1 MLEDNKKG
9 DNSLFFLIFTDLDGT
24 LLDHDSYSWE
34 KAKPALSYCQKTGI
48 PVVMVSSKTRAEI
61 EVLQRDMK
69 LDCPFISE
77 NGGGIFFPG
86 DFPADP
92 SIEGIL
98 PTGEKLK
105 LTLGKPYDYLVS
117 QLDEISIETGIG
129 LKGFSKMSQ
138 GEIIKLTGLSPEE
151 CGRAMKR
158 DFDEPF
164 IILDKDLNRDP
175 LYLSAEKRG
184 LKISEGGRFFH
195 LHGKSD
201 KGRAVNPL
209 ISIYESMH
217 GKVFSIAL
225 GDSPNDFSMFKSVD
239 QAVLIRSK
247 KEFNNLEEMFPGIL
261 ITEKQGPE
269 GWNTVVLELIK
280 TKREVSSDV

>member
-1 MLEDNKKG
+1 
-9 DNSLFFLIFTDLDGT
+9 
-24 LLDHDSYSWE
+24 
-34 KAKPALSYCQKTGI
+34 
-48 PVVMVSSKTRAEI
+48 MVSSKTRTEI

-98 PTGEKLK
+98 PAGEKLK

-195 LHGKSD
+195 LHGQSD
-201 KGRAVNPL
+201 KGRAISHL
-209 ISIYESMH
+209 ISIYESIH

-225 GDSPNDFSMFKSVD
+225 GDRPNDFAMFKNVD